1 MERLGVDA
9 CLRELV
15 WRYLKRARFDL
26 KKRFRLKIQEL
37 EIFKRSL
44 EITLTEDYLSL

>member
-1 MERLGVDA
+1 MFKRVSLAVP
-9 CLRELV
+9 
-15 WRYLKRARFDL
+15 LKGARFDL